1 MKFAYFLADSGATK
15 VYIFCNEL
23 SPRRAALHVRQVC
36 DVVKCKINREAAAW
50 DGMKRAAEE
59 KSGGTLVQSVERI
72 NTHTHTQKRTYVHAS
87 AHTHTHDMK
96 QQNMEKINNK
106 SSVLSEPWQMEHTL
120 SPRPCRLLAVLK
132 SQLLSVFILLNLQPY
147 QHMLD
152 DTQPRLS
159 VSNSCRRRRKLS
171 ELWKSQYGH
180 KVCVIY
186 PETNMWDNRL
196 PLELGNAWNS
206 VTSISLCLR
215 RVRKR
220 GLLIFSA
227 THRHLICIWL
237 HLHAPL
243 HLQTPLLFHISPKFI
258 CWQQKMFKIY

>member
-1 MKFAYFLADSGATK
+1 MKFACFLADSGATK

-23 SPRRAALHVRQVC
+23 SPRRAALHVRHVC

-59 KSGGTLVQSVERI
+59 KSGGTSVQSVERI
-72 NTHTHTQKRTYVHAS
+72 NTRARTYAR

-120 SPRPCRLLAVLK
+120 SPGPCRLLAVLK

-147 QHMLD
+147 QHMSD
-152 DTQPRLS
+152 STQPRLS
-159 VSNSCRRRRKLS
+159 VSNSRRRRRKLS
-171 ELWKSQYGH
+171 ELRKSQYRR

-186 PETNMWDNRL
+186 PETNM
-196 PLELGNAWNS
+196 
-206 VTSISLCLR
+206 
-215 RVRKR
+215 
-220 GLLIFSA
+220 
-227 THRHLICIWL
+227 
-237 HLHAPL
+237 
-243 HLQTPLLFHISPKFI
+243 
-258 CWQQKMFKIY
+258 